1 MQGLGLCVAKPLFSW
16 WGVALNPVV
25 LLLLPLAVLL
35 LGVGAG
41 ALLLVGLVAD
51 CGQARA
57 LMQALEQVEVE
68 QVARATVGQGKEQ
81 GQGAGRA
88 AEAKAGGAGK

>member
-1 MQGLGLCVAKPLFSW
+1 MARPLFSW

-68 QVARATVGQGKEQ
+68 QVARATVGQGKGQ
-81 GQGAGRA
+81 GQGAGQA
-88 AEAKAGGAGK
+88 AGAKAGGAGK